1 MAEAAAWCLRAAAAA
16 ARSFAGVQQA
26 RRSAQPGASAEPVAV
41 LLPEA
46 AAVRYARPEAAA
58 ASRAWTA
65 AVRYALPVVAA
76 ESQAWAAAVARPW
89 MRAGAPRALAGQAGA
104 VELQQAARLWV
115 ARLWVAAAAALAEV
129 AAARRQADAGQRAVR
144 PSAVRPSVARPS
156 VARLLVPPWPF
167 HPDQPPGPWSAPPP
181 SARFAHAM
189 RVPRIAW
196 P

>member
-1 MAEAAAWCLRAAAAA
+1 MAEAAAWCLRAAAAGEV

-46 AAVRYARPEAAA
+46 AAVRYARPEEAA

-76 ESQAWAAAVARPW
+76 ESQAWAAAVARSW
-89 MRAGAPRALAGQAGA
+89 MRAGAPRVLAGQAGA

-115 ARLWVAAAAALAEV
+115 ARLWAAAEAALAEV

-144 PSAVRPSVARPS
+144 PSAVRPS